1 MKINRRS
8 FITITS
14 AAAIA
19 GCSTAA
25 TKKADIKFGVCCG
38 GPAAVKD
45 LAAIGYDFWE
55 GSTAAVFNPSKDDA
69 WWKQQCAQIKAL
81 PIPIQSCNGLLPGK
95 FRLTGPARDFAPAL
109 DYLDIVTKRADE
121 LGIPYLVFGSG
132 GARNAPEGYDVKVA
146 FNEFIEFN
154 KRLADRIAKR
164 NVTIVLEPLQPKEAN
179 FLNFVT
185 DGIKVVEAVK
195 SPRIQCL
202 ADLFHMVQGGECAKS
217 ILLAGERLRH
227 CHIAEKGSRK
237 YPGFEGCEYFLDY
250 FKNLKTI
257 GYCGGVSCECSWEKG
272 KDQLKAARIKALATM
287 KDLLARA

>member
-1 MKINRRS
+1 MNINRRS

-19 GCSTAA
+19 GCA
-25 TKKADIKFGVCCG
+25 TVSPKKADVKFGVCCG
-38 GPAAVKD
+38 GPGAVKD
-45 LAAIGYDFWE
+45 LAEVGYDFWE
-55 GSTAAVFNPSKDDA
+55 GGTSAVFNPSKDDA
-69 WWKQQCAQIKAL
+69 WWKTQCAMIKSL

-95 FRLTGPARDFAPAL
+95 FRLTGPKRDFAPAL

-121 LGIPYLVFGSG
+121 VGLPYLVFGSG

-146 FNEFIEFN
+146 FNEFVEFN

-179 FLNFVT
+179 FLNFVKE
-185 DGIKVVEAVK
+185 GVQISEAVG
-195 SPRIQCL
+195 SLRIQCL
-202 ADLFHMVQGGECAKS
+202 ADLFHMVQGGECAQS
-217 ILLAGERLRH
+217 ILLAGNRLKH
-227 CHIAEKGSRK
+227 CHIAEKSSRK

-250 FKNLKTI
+250 FRNLKAI
-257 GYCGGVSCECSWEKG
+257 GYNGGVSCECGWVKG
-272 KDQLKAARIKALATM
+272 KEQLKAARIKALATM